1 MMTVTENQR
10 QLAQSMIDVLPDKVS
25 LIDVLTA
32 GSIFLSNA
40 TIQSPYCT
48 VSFKEAFHHIATV
61 TNNLINGIPSD
72 EPLDEEGGKR

>member
-1 MMTVTENQR
+1 MTTVTEYQR

-48 VSFKEAFHHIATV
+48 VSFEEAFHHIATV
-61 TNNLINGIPSD
+61 TKNLING
-72 EPLDEEGGKR
+72 EPACSFEEMEGGDQ